1 MPAKIGPQP
10 APPSP
15 ARTRAARTCAPP
27 APRLPAHAA
36 QGQCPGATARRRLCA
51 RTPSLRPRASAPRP
65 ALPDSHVDYYCPL
78 GGHASPRSRE
88 DGAWAHRAGWTGRVR
103 SGGLGRPIRRP
114 ATGHPLPFRRKRRPG
129 ARRTPPLN
137 RPDSR
142 VDYYCPHAGYGSPR
156 SGRGLGLERAGARS
170 WQGGGVRSRAARRVA
185 VLFRCTELATP
196 ASRWRRE
203 RRSGARRTPRK
214 NVVAAS
220 VPTRW
225 SADVRRPHSTG

>member
-78 GGHASPRSRE
+78 GGTRVRVVGRTVRGRTEPAGLGASDQE
-88 DGAWAHRAGWTGRVR
+88 DWGVR
-103 SGGLGRPIRRP
+103 SGGQRRDTHSRSGGSDAPAHDGRRLSIGRTVAWSITAPMR
-114 ATGHPLPFRRKRRPG
+114 ATGVRVAGGVLGWSVRAHGAGRVGASGHEPPG
-129 ARRTPPLN
+129 EWLCY
-137 RPDSR
+137 S
-142 VDYYCPHAGYGSPR
+142 V
-156 SGRGLGLERAGARS
+156 ARS
-170 WQGGGVRSRAARRVA
+170 WPRPPRGGGGSDARAHDGRRARMDRSRSCRQ
-185 VLFRCTELATP
+185 
-196 ASRWRRE
+196 
-203 RRSGARRTPRK
+203 
-214 NVVAAS
+214 
-220 VPTRW
+220 
-225 SADVRRPHSTG
+225 